1 VERLPRLGV
10 WSLIASSPVILG
22 ALRTRT
28 LAKEERMPIMTDT
41 AARHALPNSPT
52 SAHDE
57 LSKALLAADEL
68 TLRRLVADDCQI
80 IGPKGF
86 HILKEEW
93 IGPHVG
99 NVYELQSLDVLE
111 STYAVHDQS
120 AVIVDLQQ
128 SACVFRGSRSMVSSV
143 S

>member
-1 VERLPRLGV
+1 
-10 WSLIASSPVILG
+10 
-22 ALRTRT
+22 
-28 LAKEERMPIMTDT
+28 MPIMTDT

-128 SACVFRGSRSMVSSV
+128 SACVFRGEQIDGLFRVLSV
-143 S
+143 WRREPDSWQLAALQYTAVANAAR